1 MSKETIKKI
10 GLIVGDEKEW
20 PAAFVAA
27 INEKEGYAAE
37 LIKLSGT
44 FMGDSVDYDVI
55 IDRISHEIP
64 YYRAFLKYAVIQGV
78 HVINNPFTWS
88 ADSKFYG
95 AALINKLGLT
105 SPRTAVLPN
114 KDVVMDA
121 RPNTFRNLKYPMDW
135 NAIIDYVGVPAIFK
149 DIHSGGRRPVYRVSN
164 VDDLLMRYDQSGT
177 RTKILQQ
184 IIESDTHIHCI
195 VIGQENVLA
204 LRYSW
209 ADGHY
214 LPEILTENDPIGQKV
229 CSHALT
235 ITKAY
240 QYDINMVEFVIKDDE
255 IYVINST
262 NPAPVID
269 TDLMTPEQF
278 TWCVSKSAKIAMK
291 RAQEPT
297 AQHVLSLSAQ
307 IEVDQ

>member
-1 MSKETIKKI
+1 MSKASIKKI
-10 GLIVGDEKEW
+10 GLIIGDEKEW

-27 INEKEGYAAE
+27 INEKAGYAAE
-37 LIKLSGT
+37 LVKLSGT
-44 FMGDSVDYDVI
+44 FIGDPVDYDVI

-95 AALINKLGLT
+95 AALISKLGLI

-114 KDVVMDA
+114 KDVDMDA

-135 NAIIDYVGVPAIFK
+135 DAIIDYVGVPAIFK

-164 VDDLLMRYDQSGT
+164 VDELLMRYDQSGT

-195 VIGQENVLA
+195 VIGQENVMA
-204 LRYSW
+204 LRYSLT
-209 ADGHY
+209 DGRY
-214 LPEILTENDPIGQKV
+214 LPEILPLDNEFGQQVVKN
-229 CSHALT
+229 SLA

-240 QYDINMVEFVIKDDE
+240 QYDINMVEFVVKDDL

-269 TDLMTPEQF
+269 TELMTPEQF
-278 TWCVSKSAKIAMK
+278 TWCVTQSVKITIK
-291 RAQEPT
+291 RAQDPKV
-297 AQHVLSLSAQ
+297 QHVLSISAH
-307 IEVDQ
+307 IEPT